1 MEKFLHI
8 HLLISII
15 FSILIVVLGYEKSF
29 SFLNSSYIKDARE
42 RFMSFDTTNFLDPPR
57 PSYTFSIYNR
67 ALFEKSKFKDYDSL
81 LESKLA
87 RSQARAN
94 HFASI
99 LENGNSIG
107 ANGTQ
112 TRPHESK
119 REVPKT
125 TSVHLVE
132 GEYVAT
138 FTIGSEETKSY
149 LLIDTGSDLV
159 WWQCKPCRPNKCYS
173 QNNPIYDSTKSRT
186 YRQLDC
192 IVEAS
197 SCHVESGGYQC
208 SVFGNECLYDY
219 KYVDGSM
226 TKGWIAEDVITFY
239 LDLSRVRILFGC
251 GIDQMSGRQFNGE
264 FSGIAG
270 LGRRV
275 LTGGYSLPS
284 QLEADIMAMCLP
296 GTYSMKA
303 STISFHTTPFNKTT
317 SARLVP
323 TSEFPN
329 FYFVNLYKIFIDDKE
344 LPSFPSLSR
353 NHDMNGDCIV
363 DTGTI
368 MSRFPRDYYILF
380 RDTFRKEVEGIPMVE
395 APLGDFDTCY
405 IEDPGVV
412 PTFPVV
418 KMYFAHQSPD
428 NLLLLQQLRVVVHIR
443 GLFCLAFLPWDLN
456 VAMLGN
462 HQLQGIGLT
471 FDTGTNTLS
480 FDLDAC

>member
-15 FSILIVVLGYEKSF
+15 FSILIVVLCYEKSF
-29 SFLNSSYIKDARE
+29 SFLNSSYIKECRE
-42 RFMSFDTTNFLDPPR
+42 RFMSFDTTNLLDPPR

-99 LENGNSIG
+99 LENV
-107 ANGTQ
+107 TL

-119 REVPKT
+119 MEKGEVPKK

-132 GEYVAT
+132 SEYVAT
-138 FTIGSEETKSY
+138 FTIGSEETKSF

-192 IVEAS
+192 VVETS

-208 SVFGNECLYDY
+208 TVFGNECLYDY

-275 LTGGYSLPS
+275 LKGGYSLPS

-303 STISFHTTPFNKTT
+303 STISFHTTPFKKTT

-323 TSEFPN
+323 ISEFPN
-329 FYFVNLYKIFIDDKE
+329 FYFVNLYKIFINDKE

-368 MSRFPRDYYILF
+368 MSRLPRDYYIVF
-380 RDTFRKEVEGIPMVE
+380 RDTFRKEAQGIPMVE
-395 APLGDFDTCY
+395 APLGAFDTCY